1 MFNGL
6 LRTPSSGNTSTVQC
20 YNCLWKGLMLGIV
33 QSQGFVTR
41 TDHTSDDGPSYES
54 AFISEVQSL
63 SIDENNEPMGNVNSG
78 SVDKDTHVPD
88 LCAVEKLAR
97 NAYQEAKKQRIFS
110 KQVQTQNTTL
120 TSQIELYKERN
131 RILEGINKDNNYLN
145 EFLEADERA
154 KHYNK
159 QAQSQLKVIQNGN
172 SKKRI
177 STGKDGVVRILPP
190 VSPAEIHAVEKE
202 RKARTMFTHGYSQ
215 GNICEDLRG
224 LVDAKEIWKAIRT
237 RFGGNANLK
246 KMHKAVLKQQQFK
259 RDSFYQDQGARK
271 KEQKQNCLL
280 TMDDGVVNWGEHTV
294 EEEESNH
301 ALMAISSS
309 NEVSLCSKTCIDSYN
324 KLKTLCDEQMNQLED
339 SVGKPLYSRFTKTS
353 DFKGVPHPLSGDY
366 TPTPQEEIDESL
378 YVYGKKGPQE
388 PEPSVSDDR
397 SSEYSTC
404 QSNDSAGSIGTSSEH
419 SVDLESEISRG
430 FNHANKF
437 VPRSVQ
443 LNAGRP
449 NINSVR
455 PNINTGRTNINSVR
469 PNINTGRTNI
479 NSVRPNINTGRTHV
493 NSVRPRV
500 NTGSSNVNTDQTVSG
515 KDYSNLLIADSLLK
529 TIWFINAP
537 CYGNEALTSPKAN
550 DICCDAEEMRCKFKI
565 KSEKSELDELE
576 KQNDLLKDQLLEASL
591 KHYVELCV
599 LINHECVD
607 KILNAELEKVK
618 KKSFEIQEG
627 LQARIKILEKDV
639 QRCQK
644 QSVDFQLKLQ
654 HEKEK
659 QKWDS
664 TLKNKNT
671 NPLDYSWISR
681 MEKLENE
688 NVSLEFKMQSLIKE
702 RDNVKIEYQKLFDSI
717 KKTRSQ
723 TQKEMDELIVHVSE
737 KTYAYGA
744 IRAENQNLLSTISEL
759 KTRLEKVEKGKS
771 VNTKFYKTNGSQSL
785 LCVTPLNKHA
795 FQKKIDVPKTEENH
809 VVSKPVTLQTSP
821 TKQTGA
827 NQNTNVIRPGM
838 YRVVTTQE
846 LQTNKTKSALSST

>member
-1 MFNGL
+1 MDEL
-6 LRTPSSGNTSTVQC
+6 
-20 YNCLWKGLMLGIV
+20 IV
-33 QSQGFVTR
+33 QV
-41 TDHTSDDGPSYES
+41 YEKTY
-54 AFISEVQSL
+54 AYGAIRAENQNLL
-63 SIDENNEPMGNVNSG
+63 S
-78 SVDKDTHVPD
+78 T
-88 LCAVEKLAR
+88 
-97 NAYQEAKKQRIFS
+97 IF
-110 KQVQTQNTTL
+110 
-120 TSQIELYKERN
+120 EL
-131 RILEGINKDNNYLN
+131 
-145 EFLEADERA
+145 
-154 KHYNK
+154 
-159 QAQSQLKVIQNGN
+159 
-172 SKKRI
+172 KKRLEKVKN
-177 STGKDGVVRILPP
+177 GKSVNTKFDKTNGYQSFLCVAPLNKHVFQKKTDVPKIEENHVVSKL
-190 VSPAEIHAVEKE
+190 VTLQTSPTEIHAVEKE

-324 KLKTLCDEQMNQLED
+324 KLKTLCDEQMNQL
-339 SVGKPLYSRFTKTS
+339 
-353 DFKGVPHPLSGDY
+353 GVPHPLSGDY
-366 TPTPQEEIDESL
+366 TPKPQEEIDESL

-397 SSEYSTC
+397 SSECSTC
-404 QSNDSAGSIGTSSEH
+404 QSNDNARSIGTSSEH

-430 FNHANKF
+430 FNHANQF
-437 VPRSVQ
+437 VPRPVQ

-479 NSVRPNINTGRTHV
+479 NSVRPNINTGRTNI

-500 NTGSSNVNTDQTVSG
+500 NTGSSNVNTDQTVLG

-537 CYGNEALTSPKAN
+537 CYGNEALASPKVNGLTIPEQMATGKGISN
-550 DICCDAEEMRCKFKI
+550 PFMAGSLPKIQKPIMLLCSCDAEEMRCKFKI
-565 KSEKSELDELE
+565 ESESNLEIPLNVRDSEDTLEDAFKSKQKMTEKMNDPIAVAIKQNCWTINYKKLNALYKDFAPQKELSVEQKYFPSSSIPSIKIPLDELE

-591 KHYVELCV
+591 KQDVDLCV

-607 KILNAELEKVK
+607 KILNVELEKVK

-639 QRCQK
+639 K
-644 QSVDFQLKLQ
+644 SKV
-654 HEKEK
+654 
-659 QKWDS
+659 
-664 TLKNKNT
+664 
-671 NPLDYSWISR
+671 
-681 MEKLENE
+681 
-688 NVSLEFKMQSLIKE
+688 LIF
-702 RDNVKIEYQKLFDSI
+702 N
-717 KKTRSQ
+717 
-723 TQKEMDELIVHVSE
+723 
-737 KTYAYGA
+737 
-744 IRAENQNLLSTISEL
+744 
-759 KTRLEKVEKGKS
+759 
-771 VNTKFYKTNGSQSL
+771 
-785 LCVTPLNKHA
+785 
-795 FQKKIDVPKTEENH
+795 
-809 VVSKPVTLQTSP
+809 
-821 TKQTGA
+821 
-827 NQNTNVIRPGM
+827 
-838 YRVVTTQE
+838 
-846 LQTNKTKSALSST
+846 